1 MKART
6 IRDVAALARERR
18 TQLGWSQAGLA
29 SAAGVGREWI
39 VEFEKGKSTVEW
51 GLVMRTLQELGLT
64 IELSIEEST
73 PDQHSVE
80 GGESDVDAILGRH
93 RKS

>member
-6 IRDVAALARERR
+6 IRDVAALARKRR
-18 TQLGWSQAGLA
+18 TQLGWSQARLA

-39 VEFEKGKSTVEW
+39 VEFEKGKPTVEW
-51 GLVMRTLQELGLT
+51 GLVIRTLKELGLT
-64 IELSIEEST
+64 IALDIEEST
-73 PDQHSVE
+73 SHQHSGE